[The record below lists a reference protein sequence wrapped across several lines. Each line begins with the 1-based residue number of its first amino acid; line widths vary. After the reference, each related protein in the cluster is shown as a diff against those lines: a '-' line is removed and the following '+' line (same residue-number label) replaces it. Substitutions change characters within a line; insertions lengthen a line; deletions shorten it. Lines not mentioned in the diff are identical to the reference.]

1 MTKNENFK
9 EYGMPVVVLVA
20 ICFVTTLLLA
30 LTNSVSEPI
39 IIRNQAITATAN
51 RKELLPDADDFT
63 QLELDSYASSSDGM
77 ASVTEVYK
85 ANNDTGYVMTCVTKS
100 FGGDLTMMVGLD
112 AAGAVTG
119 VKVTDHAERQ
129 GHGPRRYPRCRYQ
142 GPGSRIPRAVHLQD
156 GTQRGRCQKRG
167 RLQLHNRRVCFRYRD
182 PQRRLCC
189 TCTVC

>member
-1 MTKNENFK
+1 
-9 EYGMPVVVLVA
+9 MPVVVLVA

-39 IIRNQAITATAN
+39 IIRNAAITATEN

-63 QLELDSYASSSDGM
+63 QLELDSYASSSDNK

-85 ANNDTGYVMTCVTKS
+85 ANNDTGYVMTCMTKS

-119 VKVTDHAERQ
+119 ITLIRPVSA
-129 GHGPRRYPRCRYQ
+129 PRI
-142 GPGSRIPRAVHLQD
+142 RIPNTSHSTSPRPLWAEKMSKKSRASTSLPAHLFPVPRS
-156 GTQRGRCQKRG
+156 TKASMP
-167 RLQLHNRRVCFRYRD
+167 RLRSMLR
-182 PQRRLCC
+182 
-189 TCTVC
+189 